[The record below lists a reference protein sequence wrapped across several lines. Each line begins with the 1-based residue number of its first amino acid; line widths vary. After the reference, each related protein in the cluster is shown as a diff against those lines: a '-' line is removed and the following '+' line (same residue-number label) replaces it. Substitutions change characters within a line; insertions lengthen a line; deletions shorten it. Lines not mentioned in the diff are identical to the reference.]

1 MQQPGQAFDGRL
13 LIPLAPR
20 QLGLVPGLSLQDGPD
35 KGADALLLMPMCPRQ
50 HFCDIV
56 PEASSP

>member
-35 KGADALLLMPMCPRQ
+35 KGADAHVSTAALLRY
-50 HFCDIV
+50 
-56 PEASSP
+56 SS